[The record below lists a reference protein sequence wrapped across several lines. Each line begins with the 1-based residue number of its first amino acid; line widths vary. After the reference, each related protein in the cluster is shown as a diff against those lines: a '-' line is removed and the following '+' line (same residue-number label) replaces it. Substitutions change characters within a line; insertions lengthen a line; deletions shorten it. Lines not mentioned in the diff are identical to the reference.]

1 MALTPSIVSST
12 NSRAIN
18 TTDVVVAVDVT
29 GSMAVADAQYGSD
42 EQLSRL
48 DVAKQAVKD
57 IAAMYPN
64 SSFAALR
71 FGASGTLDVPLTPDS
86 KAIDNWADT
95 LAPESTSISAGSTL
109 DVPIDQLLLTCKSI
123 HDQHPDDAIVL
134 YLISDGEQTSSKT
147 RRTFSSLRRY
157 LSDAFTV
164 AVGSAQGGNIP
175 VTGDGVEE
183 GDTQW
188 VTDPETGE
196 PGVSRMN
203 ADEMNAIADELSGTA
218 IQLNATTTMSGGIQR
233 DIQQMACHADIQA
246 THKNRRHGLAVRH
259 CRSAAADVR
268 GRGMDHA
275 IKEAAVS
282 TTVTARA
289 SLPVRIAIAVIAAI
303 SVIVG
308 VLGIVNL
315 ASVSN
320 YNQATDS
327 LNANIKASQ
336 QQDADFDKLQ
346 TQQQQTDAQFREAG
360 AAGML
365 LLPNVRTSIE
375 HNAEVSAKLTESIR
389 KKIGEMQHA
398 DGTEPT
404 QPSKVGNPSPME
416 AKATEE
422 P

>member
-1 MALTPSIVSST
+1 MTNLALSPALGWPLGTAICVIMLVCAVAQIVLHIRRRSQSDETVWACARRSMICALVAIMALTPSIVSST

-164 AVGSAQGGNIP
+164 AVGSEQGGNIP

-218 IQLNATTTMSGGIQR
+218 IQLNATTTMSGG
-233 DIQQMACHADIQA
+233 D
-246 THKNRRHGLAVRH
+246 
-259 CRSAAADVR
+259 S
-268 GRGMDHA
+268 
-275 IKEAAVS
+275 KEASSKWRVTQTS
-282 TTVTARA
+282 KQRTRTVGMVW
-289 SLPVRIAIAVIAAI
+289 PFAIAVA
-303 SVIVG
+303 
-308 VLGIVNL
+308 LL
-315 ASVSN
+315 L
-320 YNQATDS
+320 T
-327 LNANIKASQ
+327 
-336 QQDADFDKLQ
+336 F
-346 TQQQQTDAQFREAG
+346 EAG
-360 AAGML
+360 AWITQSRRL
-365 LLPNVRTSIE
+365 L
-375 HNAEVSAKLTESIR
+375 
-389 KKIGEMQHA
+389 
-398 DGTEPT
+398 
-404 QPSKVGNPSPME
+404 
-416 AKATEE
+416 
-422 P
+422 

>member
-1 MALTPSIVSST
+1 MTNLALSPALGWPLGTAICVIMLVCAVAQIVLHIRRRSQSDETVWACARRSMICALVAIMALTPSIVSST

-29 GSMAVADAQYGSD
+29 GSMAVADAQYG
-42 EQLSRL
+42 
-48 DVAKQAVKD
+48 
-57 IAAMYPN
+57 
-64 SSFAALR
+64 
-71 FGASGTLDVPLTPDS
+71 SGTLDVPLTPDS

-164 AVGSAQGGNIP
+164 AVGSEQGGNIP

-218 IQLNATTTMSGGIQR
+218 IRLNATTTMSGG
-233 DIQQMACHADIQA
+233 D
-246 THKNRRHGLAVRH
+246 
-259 CRSAAADVR
+259 S
-268 GRGMDHA
+268 
-275 IKEAAVS
+275 KEASSKWRVTQTS
-282 TTVTARA
+282 KQRTRTVAMVW
-289 SLPVRIAIAVIAAI
+289 PFAIAVA
-303 SVIVG
+303 
-308 VLGIVNL
+308 LL
-315 ASVSN
+315 L
-320 YNQATDS
+320 T
-327 LNANIKASQ
+327 
-336 QQDADFDKLQ
+336 F
-346 TQQQQTDAQFREAG
+346 EAG
-360 AAGML
+360 AWITQSRRL
-365 LLPNVRTSIE
+365 L
-375 HNAEVSAKLTESIR
+375 
-389 KKIGEMQHA
+389 
-398 DGTEPT
+398 
-404 QPSKVGNPSPME
+404 
-416 AKATEE
+416 
-422 P
+422 

>member
-1 MALTPSIVSST
+1 MTNLTLSPALGWPLGTAICVIMLVCAVAQIVLHIRRRSQSDETVWACARRSMICALVAIMALTPSIVSST

-164 AVGSAQGGNIP
+164 AVVQI
-175 VTGDGVEE
+175 V
-183 GDTQW
+183 
-188 VTDPETGE
+188 
-196 PGVSRMN
+196 
-203 ADEMNAIADELSGTA
+203 
-218 IQLNATTTMSGGIQR
+218 
-233 DIQQMACHADIQA
+233 C
-246 THKNRRHGLAVRH
+246 RRFPR
-259 CRSAAADVR
+259 
-268 GRGMDHA
+268 
-275 IKEAAVS
+275 
-282 TTVTARA
+282 
-289 SLPVRIAIAVIAAI
+289 
-303 SVIVG
+303 
-308 VLGIVNL
+308 
-315 ASVSN
+315 
-320 YNQATDS
+320 
-327 LNANIKASQ
+327 
-336 QQDADFDKLQ
+336 
-346 TQQQQTDAQFREAG
+346 
-360 AAGML
+360 L
-365 LLPNVRTSIE
+365 LKR
-375 HNAEVSAKLTESIR
+375 
-389 KKIGEMQHA
+389 
-398 DGTEPT
+398 
-404 QPSKVGNPSPME
+404 
-416 AKATEE
+416 
-422 P
+422 

>member
-1 MALTPSIVSST
+1 MTNLTLSPALGWPLGTAICVIMLVCAVAQIVLHIRRRSQSDETVWACARRSMICALVAIMALTPSIVSST

-164 AVGSAQGGNIP
+164 AVGSEQGGNIP

-218 IQLNATTTMSGGIQR
+218 IQLNATTTMSGR
-233 DIQQMACHADIQA
+233 D
-246 THKNRRHGLAVRH
+246 
-259 CRSAAADVR
+259 S
-268 GRGMDHA
+268 
-275 IKEAAVS
+275 KEASSKWRVTQTS
-282 TTVTARA
+282 KQRTRTVAMVW
-289 SLPVRIAIAVIAAI
+289 PFAIAVA
-303 SVIVG
+303 
-308 VLGIVNL
+308 LL
-315 ASVSN
+315 L
-320 YNQATDS
+320 T
-327 LNANIKASQ
+327 
-336 QQDADFDKLQ
+336 F
-346 TQQQQTDAQFREAG
+346 EAG
-360 AAGML
+360 AWITQSRRL
-365 LLPNVRTSIE
+365 L
-375 HNAEVSAKLTESIR
+375 
-389 KKIGEMQHA
+389 
-398 DGTEPT
+398 
-404 QPSKVGNPSPME
+404 
-416 AKATEE
+416 
-422 P
+422 

>member
-1 MALTPSIVSST
+1 MTNLTLSPALGWPLGTAICVIMLVCAVAQIVLHIRRRSQSDETVWACARRSMICALVAIMALTPSIVSST

-164 AVGSAQGGNIP
+164 AVGSEQGGNIP

-218 IQLNATTTMSGGIQR
+218 IQLNATTTMSGGDSKETSSKWRVTQISKQR
-233 DIQQMACHADIQA
+233 
-246 THKNRRHGLAVRH
+246 TR
-259 CRSAAADVR
+259 
-268 GRGMDHA
+268 
-275 IKEAAVS
+275 
-282 TTVTARA
+282 TVAMVW
-289 SLPVRIAIAVIAAI
+289 PFAIAVA
-303 SVIVG
+303 
-308 VLGIVNL
+308 LL
-315 ASVSN
+315 L
-320 YNQATDS
+320 T
-327 LNANIKASQ
+327 
-336 QQDADFDKLQ
+336 F
-346 TQQQQTDAQFREAG
+346 EAG
-360 AAGML
+360 AWIMQSRRL
-365 LLPNVRTSIE
+365 L
-375 HNAEVSAKLTESIR
+375 
-389 KKIGEMQHA
+389 
-398 DGTEPT
+398 
-404 QPSKVGNPSPME
+404 
-416 AKATEE
+416 
-422 P
+422 

>member
-1 MALTPSIVSST
+1 MTNLTLSPALGWPLGTAICVIMLVCAVAQIVLHIRRRSQSDETVWACARRSMICALVAIMALTPSIVSST

-164 AVGSAQGGNIP
+164 AVGSEQGGNIP

-188 VTDPETGE
+188 VTDPETGL
-196 PGVSRMN
+196 
-203 ADEMNAIADELSGTA
+203 ATA
-218 IQLNATTTMSGGIQR
+218 
-233 DIQQMACHADIQA
+233 
-246 THKNRRHGLAVRH
+246 GL
-259 CRSAAADVR
+259 
-268 GRGMDHA
+268 
-275 IKEAAVS
+275 
-282 TTVTARA
+282 
-289 SLPVRIAIAVIAAI
+289 
-303 SVIVG
+303 
-308 VLGIVNL
+308 
-315 ASVSN
+315 
-320 YNQATDS
+320 
-327 LNANIKASQ
+327 
-336 QQDADFDKLQ
+336 
-346 TQQQQTDAQFREAG
+346 
-360 AAGML
+360 
-365 LLPNVRTSIE
+365 
-375 HNAEVSAKLTESIR
+375 
-389 KKIGEMQHA
+389 
-398 DGTEPT
+398 
-404 QPSKVGNPSPME
+404 
-416 AKATEE
+416 
-422 P
+422 